1 MRLYQELGGDAVEV
15 LPEHGVDW
23 ARIGHIFFKPFYC
36 YQYTASSVVSLAC
49 YQQYRQHG
57 RDSIR
62 GYLQLM
68 ASGGFPEMRAL
79 RQYVGVDLTQPAT
92 IDRALE
98 TVAGLIDRLEAAL

>member
-1 MRLYQELGGDAVEV
+1 MRWRSCQNMGWTGHALA
-15 LPEHGVDW
+15 
-23 ARIGHIFFKPFYC
+23 IFHIFFKPFYC

-57 RDSIR
+57 WDFIP
-62 GYLQLM
+62 GYLQLL
-68 ASGGFPEMRAL
+68 ASGGSQEQMSAL

-98 TVAGLIDRLEAAL
+98 TVAELINRLEAALGPW